1 MRYQADPASLLRVV
15 KLDILTAI
23 YHRRSGQTHLVGEPV
38 PEILEALGQGAAALP
53 ELLKRLYLADNP
65 DNREALSDRLAEML
79 ATGLVF
85 TA

>member
-1 MRYQADPASLLRVV
+1 MRYYADPASLLRVV

-38 PEILEALGQGAAALP
+38 PEILDALGQGGADLS
-53 ELLKRLYLADNP
+53 ELLNRLDLDDNST
-65 DNREALSDRLAEML
+65 NREALTDRLQEMAL
-79 ATGLVF
+79 TGLVS

>member
-1 MRYQADPASLLRVV
+1 MRYHADPASLLRVV

-38 PEILEALGQGAAALP
+38 PEILDALGQGGADLS
-53 ELLKRLYLADNP
+53 ELLKRLDLPDNS

-79 ATGLVF
+79 TTGLVY
-85 TA
+85 TS

>member
-1 MRYQADPASLLRVV
+1 MRYLADPASLLRVV

-38 PEILEALGQGAAALP
+38 PEILEALGQGGADLAV
-53 ELLKRLYLADNP
+53 LLKRLELPDNP
-65 DNREALSDRLAEML
+65 ENREALSDRLAEMIT
-79 ATGLVF
+79 TGLVF

>member
-1 MRYQADPASLLRVV
+1 MRYYADPASLLRVV

-38 PEILEALGQGAAALP
+38 PEILDALGQGGADLF
-53 ELLKRLYLADNP
+53 ELLNRLDLADNI
-65 DNREALSDRLAEML
+65 DNREALTDRLSEML
-79 ATGLVF
+79 TTGMVF